1 MKNKI
6 ISFILSLTML
16 LSLFALFSC
25 SDKQDPKPTEE
36 SSDIVSTPTGSES
49 KTNPPAPQKD
59 ETVVILYENDVH
71 CAIDGYSKLS
81 AMKKD
86 LTNKY
91 DHVGVVSSGDFVQGG
106 TIGAVSKGEYIINL
120 MNLVGYDALTLGNH
134 EFDYQLP
141 RLSELVQK
149 MNTKPVSCNF
159 YKIGEKESYFK
170 PYNIVSYG
178 DIDIAY
184 IGITTPETIS
194 SSTPSQFQNDKG
206 EVIYS
211 FSSNNLYETVQKSI
225 DAAENDG
232 ADYVIALSH
241 IGYTEDEGI
250 MDITDI
256 IANTDGL
263 DVVLDAHSHSIIE
276 EKSVKDKNGDNVLLS
291 STGTKFEYIGKLTI
305 EKGNFDT
312 ELIETKTY
320 ELTDPAVD
328 AYIKE
333 INDSYSQLG
342 DRKIGESKVDLI
354 THDEND
360 NRLVR
365 LSETNLG
372 NFASDALRI
381 MTNADISYVNGG
393 GLRAPIEKGDI
404 TFNDI
409 FSFFPFNNQVITAE
423 VTGQNILDCLE
434 LSVMNYPT
442 EDGSFPHV
450 SGMTLSVNTAISSS
464 VVLDSNNLF
473 VKVDGEYRVHNVKI
487 LDKAS
492 GEYKPLDL
500 TKKYTIAAFNYF
512 LVDMGGGMTMFKDA
526 VISDPTGVLDVELI
540 ESYIVNNLNGVIDE
554 KYAAVDNRI
563 TFIK

>member
-1 MKNKI
+1 MKKI
-6 ISFILSLTML
+6 ISIIICILMFIGVTPIS
-16 LSLFALFSC
+16 AC
-25 SDKQDPKPTEE
+25 KPTTIDNR
-36 SSDIVSTPTGSES
+36 SDNI
-49 KTNPPAPQKD
+49 
-59 ETVVILYENDVH
+59 VILYENDVH

-232 ADYVIALSH
+232 ADYVIALSR

-276 EKSVKDKNGDNVLLS
+276 EKSVKDKNGVVR
-291 STGTKFEYIGKLTI
+291 TGPFYPHNGAFSEYFI
-305 EKGNFDT
+305 N
-312 ELIETKTY
+312 Y
-320 ELTDPAVD
+320 YPALEF
-328 AYIKE
+328 ANAIK
-333 INDSYSQLG
+333 YARLG
-342 DRKIGESKVDLI
+342 DAIVEVFDVKKGTDLI
-354 THDEND
+354 KHILSKTTFDVGDDYKTIPESLYND
-360 NRLVR
+360 
-365 LSETNLG
+365 
-372 NFASDALRI
+372 
-381 MTNADISYVNGG
+381 
-393 GLRAPIEKGDI
+393 
-404 TFNDI
+404 
-409 FSFFPFNNQVITAE
+409 
-423 VTGQNILDCLE
+423 
-434 LSVMNYPT
+434 
-442 EDGSFPHV
+442 
-450 SGMTLSVNTAISSS
+450 
-464 VVLDSNNLF
+464 
-473 VKVDGEYRVHNVKI
+473 
-487 LDKAS
+487 
-492 GEYKPLDL
+492 
-500 TKKYTIAAFNYF
+500 
-512 LVDMGGGMTMFKDA
+512 FK
-526 VISDPTGVLDVELI
+526 
-540 ESYIVNNLNGVIDE
+540 
-554 KYAAVDNRI
+554 
-563 TFIK
+563 